1 MTQPIGELLRT
12 AGAIT
17 QEQLDTALEQQRIS
31 GGRLAS
37 VLLNLGAADER
48 TLATMLSR
56 QQGVP
61 FVVLSES
68 AIPLAVLKALSLENA
83 RRLVA
88 LPIQEDA
95 GSLIV
100 AMSDPHDAHRVDQVR
115 FLTGGAAVEH
125 GALLG
130 PLQETIEKAFV
141 QDQLRT
147 LAFFKGENLDASISL
162 GAVGHAEIVSGEDV
176 SDDTLLPVDETEEFT
191 APDTD
196 AKMRQ
201 LAKRQ
206 QPKTV
211 VLVVDDDE
219 ALRTML
225 VDFLTKSGYQAWEAA
240 DGREAVEL
248 LHQGLPDAVL
258 LDAMLPGVHGFDIC
272 RRFKNAESTKHIP
285 VIMISAVYKGE
296 EYKDRVRLLYGANAF
311 IEKPLKL
318 KHLKEVLDNC
328 LTTRPEGPSFK
339 QLSKKIQSLLQ
350 EAASAERSGDLQA
363 AAGHL
368 HQTVEIAPFF
378 PVLQHRLAHLY
389 MQIGENYRAI
399 AQLEQAAELEPSYP
413 ILYRLAKLYEK
424 TGFFRKARQLWERCL
439 RVCRD
444 SKDAERIR
452 EHMKRLDGS
461 TS

>member
-1 MTQPIGELLRT
+1 MAQPIGELLRA

-17 QEQLDTALEQQRIS
+17 KEQLDTALEQQRIS

-37 VLLNLGAADER
+37 VLLDQGAADER

-56 QQGVP
+56 QLGVP
-61 FVVLSES
+61 FVVLSQS
-68 AIPLAVLKALSLENA
+68 AIPLAVLKALSIEDA
-83 RRLVA
+83 RRLAA
-88 LPIQEDA
+88 LPIQHDV

-100 AMSDPHDAHRVDQVR
+100 AMSDPQDTHRVDEVR
-115 FLTGGAAVEH
+115 FLTGGAAIEH
-125 GALLG
+125 GAILE
-130 PLQETIEKAFV
+130 PLQTTIEKTFL

-147 LAFFKGENLDASISL
+147 QAFWKGESLDPSLSL
-162 GAVGHAEIVSGEDV
+162 GAIGHAEIVSGEDV
-176 SDDTLLPVDETEEFT
+176 SDDAMLPVDEAEEFT

-196 AKMRQ
+196 KKMRL
-201 LAKRQ
+201 LAERQ

-211 VLVVDDDE
+211 VMVVDDDD

-225 VDFLTKSGYQAWEAA
+225 VDFLTKSGYLAWEAA
-240 DGREAVEL
+240 DGRDAVAL
-248 LHQGLPDAVL
+248 LHKGLPDAVL

-328 LTTRPEGPSFK
+328 LTTRPEGPSFQ
-339 QLSKKIQSLLQ
+339 QLSGKIQSLLQ
-350 EAASAERSGDLQA
+350 QAASAERSGDLQA

-389 MQIGENYRAI
+389 IQIGENYRAVG
-399 AQLEQAAELEPSYP
+399 QLEQAAELEPSYP

-424 TGFFRKARQLWERCL
+424 TGFLRKAHETWISCL
-439 RVCRD
+439 QICKDPRD
-444 SKDAERIR
+444 SKKIR
-452 EHMKRLDGS
+452 EHVERLDRS
-461 TS
+461 